1 LRFPEDP
8 DQLYRRFVVRDDR
21 KVSSDHVIKI
31 DGRLW
36 EAPRG
41 LGDSWV
47 QVTRHVLDGRLWV
60 LHEGR
65 MVELA
70 ELDPQA
76 NATERRGYAADQQ
89 PLASEG
95 VPRTAAGLAF
105 DRDLRPLVG
114 PDGGFEDEQEEQNNK
129 ENDL

>member
-1 LRFPEDP
+1 LRFPEDHAE
-8 DQLYRRFVVRDDR
+8 LYRRFVVREDR

-60 LHEGR
+60 LYEGR

-70 ELDPQA
+70 ELDAHA

-95 VPRTAAGLAF
+95 VPRTAAILAF
-105 DRDLRPLVG
+105 EHDLRPLVG
-114 PDGGFEDEQEEQNNK
+114 PDGGFDDQQDKHNK

>member
-1 LRFPEDP
+1 LRFPEDQA
-8 DQLYRRFVVRDDR
+8 QLYRRFVVREQR

-41 LGDSWV
+41 LGDSWA

-70 ELDPQA
+70 ELDPHA
-76 NATERRGYAADQQ
+76 NATQPRGSAAEGQ

-95 VPRTAAGLAF
+95 VPRTAATLAF

-114 PDGGFEDEQEEQNNK
+114 PDGGFHDEHDEHDK
-129 ENDL
+129 ENDP